1 MDTLI
6 DKAVL
11 LGREVEF
18 VGYIAWFVH
27 MVLPCS
33 AGEEFGEGIRS
44 MSILVEYICIR

>member
-33 AGEEFGEGIRS
+33 AGEEFGVGIGGVL
-44 MSILVEYICIR
+44 ILVEDVSVW